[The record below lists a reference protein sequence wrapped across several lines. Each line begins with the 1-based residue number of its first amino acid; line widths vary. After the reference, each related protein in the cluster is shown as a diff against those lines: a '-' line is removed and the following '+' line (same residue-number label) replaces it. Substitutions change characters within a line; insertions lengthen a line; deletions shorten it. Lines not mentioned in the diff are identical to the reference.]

1 MERIS
6 VFALAVSLAA
16 ACGGS
21 PPPPPAEP
29 EAPAEAEA
37 QTEAEAPAAKLGL
50 EVITGSAEGFLVTST
65 LVTGAKEAVLIDAQF
80 TLADGKAV
88 AERVKASGKTLT
100 TVYVSHSH
108 PDHYFGFAPIQAA
121 FPDAKLV
128 ALPATVAGI
137 EKTWEAK
144 VKQWRPLYA
153 EAITDRPVVPE
164 PLAGNTLE
172 LKGQKL
178 EIKGG
183 LQGDA
188 ADNTYVWIPA
198 LGTVVAGD
206 IVYDEVFPWTA
217 ETSPEERRAW
227 SATLDEIGSLK
238 PRAVVPGHQKA
249 EQQQDP
255 ANLKFTQGYLKDYDE
270 ALASSKKPEELQ
282 AKGEG
287 EISQCRA
294 GRRAEARRRGVA
306 EEGGQDGKEIVAAT
320 SPSPARWREPCV
332 PAAPRA
338 APAAS
343 SPRPPGTRAAPVS
356 A

>member
-6 VFALAVSLAA
+6 VFVLTLAFAA

-21 PPPPPAEP
+21 PPPPAAVPDTS
-29 EAPAEAEA
+29 AEAA
-37 QTEAEAPAAKLGL
+37 TPAEAPAAKLGV
-50 EVITGSAEGFLVTST
+50 EVITGSPEGFLVTST
-65 LVTGAKEAVLIDAQF
+65 LVTGERDAVLIDAQF

-88 AERVKASGKTLT
+88 AERVKASGKSLT

-108 PDHYFGFAPIQAA
+108 PDHYFGFGPIKEA

-144 VKQWRPLYA
+144 VKQWKPLYG
-153 EAITDRPVVPE
+153 EAITDKPVVPE

-172 LKGQKL
+172 LEGEKL
-178 EIKGG
+178 EIVGG

-188 ADNTYVWIPA
+188 AENTYVWIPA

-217 ETSPEERRAW
+217 ETSPEERGAW
-227 SATLDEIGSLK
+227 SATLDKIGALEPK
-238 PRAVVPGHQKA
+238 AVVPGHQKA
-249 EQQQDP
+249 EQKQDP

-282 AKGEG
+282 AKVKEKYPNAALDVVLKLG
-287 EISQCRA
+287 
-294 GRRAEARRRGVA
+294 AEASLKKPA
-306 EEGGQDGKEIVAAT
+306 GKTAKK
-320 SPSPARWREPCV
+320 
-332 PAAPRA
+332 
-338 APAAS
+338 
-343 SPRPPGTRAAPVS
+343 
-356 A
+356 